1 MKSLIGLLLAFML
14 LLSTSLFAGG
24 KQEVKKYDPDS
35 PVTITLGGYGD
46 LETAYK
52 AVVESKDFK
61 SKYPNMKVKFVMNDF
76 AAHHDRLT
84 TAIAAGKGAFE
95 VEAIEIGYIA
105 KFVASGGL
113 TNLSG
118 SPFNAKAAVKN
129 IVKYAVSNAT
139 TKDGKIIAIPV
150 DIAPAVMFYRK
161 SLADKAGVD
170 LSGVKSW
177 DEYIKTGRKL
187 TVDKNGDGKI
197 DQYALTSPESVWEIP
212 LNGGK
217 GGWFDKNG
225 NVLEPKER
233 FINVLNLVKK
243 IREAGI
249 DADLDAWSQSWLAS
263 FKTGLVA
270 THFSGAW
277 WGGALRTWVAPKEKG
292 DWRVAYPPGKALA
305 SIGGTYLSIP
315 EQIPVDKK
323 LPAWELI
330 KYLTTNPAAQLI
342 TFKKIDAFPSL
353 TTIFN
358 DPVMDEPVAYFG
370 NQKARKLFAEIA
382 LKIPESS
389 VSKYDVIA
397 RDIWITAVTNVI
409 IGKASVEAA
418 YDKAKKQIENR
429 IQ

>member
-1 MKSLIGLLLAFML
+1 MKKIVGVTLLFLTVFCMN
-14 LLSTSLFAGG
+14 LFAAG
-24 KQEVKKYDPDS
+24 KQEEKTYNPNS
-35 PVTITLGGYGD
+35 PVTLTLGGYGD

-52 AVVESKDFK
+52 AVVESEDFK
-61 SKYPNMKVKFVMNDF
+61 SKYPNIKLKFVMNDF

-95 VEAIEIGYIA
+95 IEALEVGYIA
-105 KFVASGGL
+105 KFVAEGGL
-113 TNLSG
+113 TNLAK
-118 SPFNAKAAVKN
+118 SPFNAKKYIN
-129 IVKYAVSNAT
+129 DIVKFAVSNAT

-161 SLADKAGVD
+161 SLAEKAGID
-170 LSGVKSW
+170 LSDVKSW
-177 DEYIKTGRKL
+177 DEYIEKGRKL
-187 TVDKNGDGKI
+187 TTDKDGDGKI
-197 DQYALTSPESVWEIP
+197 DQFALASPEAVWEIP

-225 NVLEPKER
+225 NALEPKER
-233 FINVLNLVKK
+233 FIAVLKLVKK

-249 DADLDAWSQSWLAS
+249 DADLEAWSQSWLAS

-277 WGGALRTWVAPKEKG
+277 WGGALRTWVAPKLKG

-305 SIGGTYLSIP
+305 SIGGSYLSIP
-315 EQIPVDKK
+315 EQIPYEKK
-323 LPAWELI
+323 LPAWEVV
-330 KYLTTNPAAQLI
+330 KYLTTNPKAQLI
-342 TFKKIDAFPSL
+342 TFKTIDAFPSL
-353 TTIFN
+353 TTVFN
-358 DPVMDEPVAYFG
+358 DPIMDEPVPYFG
-370 NQKARKLFAEIA
+370 NQKVRKLYGEIA
-382 LKIPESS
+382 MKIPENK

-409 IGKASVEAA
+409 IGKSSVEDA
-418 YDKAKKQIENR
+418 YDKAKQQIENR